1 MQPHA
6 VKLSV
11 TASIPLECE
20 FWSEDD
26 GWKGSCPQLEIAVRG
41 NNFEESKKMM
51 EAALQAKIES
61 VLQTRSGNVAA

>member
-26 GWKGSCPQLEIAVRG
+26 GWNGSCPQLKIAVRG
-41 NNFEESKKMM
+41 NNFEESKKTM

-61 VLQTRSGNVAA
+61 VLQTRSGDVAA